1 MWELRREQLNLNHG
15 NQELEVAVTNISH
28 NLRTPL
34 TAICGYLEL
43 LEQEESGDNVKKY
56 IDVIRERTDSMRSL
70 TEELFSCSLLAIQ
83 DEKLHIEQ
91 ICINDILE
99 QSIAGFYGVLINKR
113 ILPDIQMSE
122 IRVMRQLDKEAV
134 RRIFDNILSNAARY
148 SDGDCMDYYKQIFK
162 RKSFHL
168 FRDTGMITEQ
178 DIRRL
183 EEFIGT
189 VKPLYVEIK
198 TEVRIIPENETTC
211 KRGGQFCLL
220 FYSESKEG
228 YLQNIGYLG
237 EQIDLYLAS
246 KNIGALWFGIGRPK
260 DVQINGLDF
269 VIMISIAKM
278 PEEKFRKDIFKS
290 KRKPLQEI
298 WRGSSLGVAEIARYA
313 PSACN
318 TQPWIV
324 ENTGKDLMVY
334 RFKQPGKRGIMPI
347 DKVLYYNKIDMGIF
361 LFILESCLEH
371 EGYTYNRILYVD
383 TADDSV
389 VQTLIAKYTY
399 ASCC

>member
-1 MWELRREQLNLNHG
+1 
-15 NQELEVAVTNISH
+15 
-28 NLRTPL
+28 
-34 TAICGYLEL
+34 
-43 LEQEESGDNVKKY
+43 
-56 IDVIRERTDSMRSL
+56 
-70 TEELFSCSLLAIQ
+70 
-83 DEKLHIEQ
+83 
-91 ICINDILE
+91 
-99 QSIAGFYGVLINKR
+99 
-113 ILPDIQMSE
+113 
-122 IRVMRQLDKEAV
+122 
-134 RRIFDNILSNAARY
+134 
-148 SDGDCMDYYKQIFK
+148 MDYYKQIFK

-168 FRDTGMITEQ
+168 FRDEGVITDQ
-178 DIRRL
+178 DIREL
-183 EEFIGT
+183 EEFIGS
-189 VKPLYVEIK
+189 VKPLYAEIK
-198 TEVRIIPENETTC
+198 TEVRIVPENETTC

-228 YLQNIGYLG
+228 YLQNIGYLW

-269 VIMISIAKM
+269 VIMILIAKM
-278 PEEKFRKDIFKS
+278 P
-290 KRKPLQEI
+290 
-298 WRGSSLGVAEIARYA
+298 EIARYA

-371 EGYTYNRILYVD
+371 EGYTYNRILFAD

-399 ASCC
+399 AICC